1 MAAMY
6 QALENTILTASAL
19 KKLSYDSM
27 KELIGDELGLEN
39 SKSEKDGKLLRQ
51 YYECKCFQI
60 ERKVFEILNAQGF
73 VSHLMLRRG
82 KSGG

>member
-39 SKSEKDGKLLRQ
+39 SKSLKDGKLLNQ
-51 YYECKCFQI
+51 YHECRC
-60 ERKVFEILNAQGF
+60 L
-73 VSHLMLRRG
+73 
-82 KSGG
+82 